1 MKFHVR
7 RALSL
12 LLVSQVPACAANLH
26 DVLSDYAQIPASLID
41 QLAENSFFITV
52 LLLQICLLE
61 LSWQLVFKFIRRGA
75 RMDCL
80 ARPVRAKRDSTPR
93 DGTTLYQHLIA
104 KSPRRNFQ
112 NSDFYYQEPEQ
123 TLECPTE
130 HTPDVSEF
138 GPVASFLQAESASE
152 NSLSFTCN
160 EDASGAVFSSEPLL
174 VYQKVVESRILCE
187 SEGVVDSAM
196 LYESEDF
203 ADCATLNKSETFF
216 DSDSALEFHVDAWI
230 DDSDHDRLSFN
241 SAYFACDQICDALF
255 SKDIKNT
262 VQLLQLYGQNPAVMS
277 LVERKLIRNC
287 IDCKWRLDPFTGEG
301 ELLLQNRHVVL
312 AFRSNQDRYVEAV
325 VNKIDSGKITQTRL
339 AFESSSV
346 ETSEPVSS
354 NSVIPN
360 TATIN
365 LQPV

>member
-1 MKFHVR
+1 MKYHVR

-12 LLVSQVPACAANLH
+12 FLVSQVPACATNLH
-26 DVLSDYAQIPASLID
+26 DVLSGYAQIPASFVE
-41 QLAENSFFITV
+41 QLTENSFFITV

-80 ARPVRAKRDSTPR
+80 ARPMRAKRDSTPR
-93 DGTTLYQHLIA
+93 DGTTLYDHLIS
-104 KSPRRNFQ
+104 KSSRRNFS
-112 NSDFYYQEPEQ
+112 NSDFYYQQPEQ
-123 TLECPTE
+123 ILSCPTE
-130 HTPDVSEF
+130 HEPVVSES
-138 GPVASFLQAESASE
+138 GPIVSFSQAENASE
-152 NSLSFTCN
+152 NALSFTCT
-160 EDASGAVFSSEPLL
+160 EDASDAVFNSEPAL
-174 VYQKVVESRILCE
+174 VYQTMAESR
-187 SEGVVDSAM
+187 V
-196 LYESEDF
+196 LYESESIVDSGILYQSDNF
-203 ADCATLNKSETFF
+203 ADYSSLDDSETFV

-255 SKDIKNT
+255 SKDIKST
-262 VQLLQLYGQNPAVMS
+262 VQLLQSYGQNPAVMS

-325 VNKIDSGKITQTRL
+325 VNKIESGKITQTRL
-339 AFESSSV
+339 AFESSNV
-346 ETSEPVSS
+346 ETPESTVSH
-354 NSVIPN
+354 SVIPN
-360 TATIN
+360 TATVN
-365 LQPV
+365 YQPV